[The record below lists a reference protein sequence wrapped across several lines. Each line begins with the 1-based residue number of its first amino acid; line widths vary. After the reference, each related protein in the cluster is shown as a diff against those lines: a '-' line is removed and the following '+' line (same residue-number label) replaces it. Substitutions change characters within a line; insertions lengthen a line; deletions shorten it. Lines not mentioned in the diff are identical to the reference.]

1 MGTEEK
7 MKKALAGLW
16 VLVFALAA
24 AGQERFVRPVDEASR
39 DASFLAFRTKLIAA
53 AEPRD
58 LKYVM
63 GVMDPKIKLSFGGH
77 EGLKGFRE
85 LYTKEEEFW
94 EAFLP
99 VITRGGKWLSEPGSA
114 KIFSAP
120 YTFSAFPDDLDF
132 FEHHVIFGSNVNL
145 RESPS
150 MTGRVIERLSYNV
163 VKLTGSQPA
172 DLDTPREWFRVETL
186 GGKKGWV
193 KSDFVRSPLDFRAGF
208 EKKRGVWK
216 MIYFISGD

>member
-1 MGTEEK
+1 

-16 VLVFALAA
+16 VLVFAVAA
-24 AGQERFVRPVDEASR
+24 AGQERFVRPVDEASQ

-53 AEPRD
+53 AERRD

-63 GVMDPKIKLSFGGH
+63 GVMDPNIKLSFGGH

-85 LYTKEEEFW
+85 LYTKEADFW
-94 EAFLP
+94 KVFLP
-99 VITRGGKWLSEPGSA
+99 VIKNGGKWLRERGSP

-120 YTFSAFPDDLDF
+120 YSFSAFPDDLDA
-132 FEHHVIFGSNVNL
+132 FEHNVIFGSNVRL
-145 RESPS
+145 RESGSPA
-150 MTGRVIERLSYNV
+150 GKVITMLSYNV
-163 VKLTGSQPA
+163 VKVDWNRSVRVRPGDQESEV
-172 DLDTPREWFRVETL
+172 EWFFVETM
-186 GGKKGWV
+186 GGQKGFV
-193 KSDFVRSPLDFRAGF
+193 YKDFVRSPLDLRAGF

>member
-1 MGTEEK
+1 M
-7 MKKALAGLW
+7 MKAVAIFW
-16 VLVFALAA
+16 VMVFAVAA
-24 AGQERFVRPVDEASR
+24 AGQERFVRPVDEASQ

-53 AEPRD
+53 AERKD

-63 GVMDPKIKLSFGGH
+63 GVMDPKIQLSFGGH

-85 LYTKEEEFW
+85 LYTKEADFW
-94 EAFLP
+94 KVFLP
-99 VITRGGKWLSEPGSA
+99 VIKNGGKWLRERGSP

-120 YTFSAFPDDLDF
+120 YSFSAFPDDLDG
-132 FEHHVIFGSNVNL
+132 FEHNVIFGNNVNM
-145 RESPS
+145 RESPA
-150 MTGRVIERLSYNV
+150 MTGRVIERLSYNIV
-163 VKLTGSQPA
+163 RITGSEPA
-172 DLDTPREWFRVETL
+172 DTDKMAEWFRVETL

>member
-1 MGTEEK
+1 
-7 MKKALAGLW
+7 MKAVAIFW
-16 VLVFALAA
+16 VMVFAVAA
-24 AGQERFVRPVDEASR
+24 AGQERFVRPVDEASQ

-53 AEPRD
+53 AERKD

-63 GVMDPKIKLSFGGH
+63 GVMDPKIQLSFGGH

-85 LYTKEEEFW
+85 LYTKEADFW
-94 EAFLP
+94 KVFLP
-99 VITRGGKWLSEPGSA
+99 VIKNGGKWLRERGSP

-120 YTFSAFPDDLDF
+120 YSFSAFPDDLDG
-132 FEHHVIFGSNVNL
+132 FEHNVIFGNNVNM
-145 RESPS
+145 RESPA
-150 MTGRVIERLSYNV
+150 MTGRVIERLSYNIV
-163 VKLTGSQPA
+163 RITGSEPA
-172 DLDTPREWFRVETL
+172 DTDKMAEWFRVETL